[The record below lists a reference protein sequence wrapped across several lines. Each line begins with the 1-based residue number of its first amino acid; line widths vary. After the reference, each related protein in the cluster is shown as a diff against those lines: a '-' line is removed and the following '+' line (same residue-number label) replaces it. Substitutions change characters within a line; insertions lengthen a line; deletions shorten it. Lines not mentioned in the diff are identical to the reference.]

1 MTVERK
7 ERTPMTKGTIS
18 RRGFMKAAAATG
30 AALTAAGSIPL
41 LETTDRAFAAG
52 SVERVM
58 HKTACH
64 GCTNCCPVRVYT
76 EDGRV
81 VKIEGDPDGP
91 LNKGGVCLKCL
102 SQIQTVYSPRHVLHP
117 MKRVGERGENRWE
130 AISWEEAVDL
140 AGEQIATAV
149 KKYGPYAY
157 WSARGGG
164 GAYIEWETSGLDYTF
179 GGCNSLAS
187 GACQCA
193 MPRDFVSTT
202 SVGFNCCVD
211 MDNVDRWVGITDN
224 AELDGTRRD
233 DTERVFVLWGS
244 QPHSSK
250 AAHGGHGLTDARS
263 NLGVKTIVVDPYMTA
278 EATKADVWLPVR
290 PGSDC
295 ALMLSW
301 IHHIIENDLYDEQFV
316 KHWTNL
322 PFLINPDT
330 RLAYRAEE
338 VWPDYVN
345 PAADPAGVYDT
356 PAYVCFDAKT
366 NSVQPFPFTAPE
378 NCAVDPVIFATATV
392 NGKEAKTAGQIY
404 KEEAEPWTLEAA
416 GETCWLDPERIREA
430 IELYANADFGGLSNG
445 VFSDHQENSST
456 APLGALAIDAL
467 LGHVESPCS
476 AFQNHG
482 AASRTADRPTQRLGV
497 FSSTFERYGLG
508 WTTGL
513 TKAEND
519 RLLDAIVA
527 DWDAKGRD
535 GKEMQRYFFQSRC
548 DTMGANEHKGIHQWQ
563 TCAPKE
569 LRQAITTGEPYRPRV
584 MYEMSGNK
592 YAVMGPSLE
601 WKKAYDEQ
609 DFVIQQY
616 PNMTSFTVQTVDL
629 FLPTTEWLE
638 YDSYEAPGTHFNRHY
653 ARCQVTHLGETVNP
667 FVSPYQVAASAVEKL
682 GAENVFDPDAYKVP
696 FFESLEAARAAW
708 AEQMGK
714 GSWQE
719 MLDDID
725 HRFTEE
731 PIDDYMAYYQ
741 YKEPVSDGLP
751 RGFATMSRKV
761 DVYSEAMLRLART
774 GFPYMYPFDQPACDD
789 YDPICTFKEPT
800 ESPVEGQPG
809 YDPEYPLVITTGR
822 LPHFHHGT
830 MRHAP
835 FIREVMPAPELKI
848 NPETAAEYGIEHL
861 DWVKI
866 TSRRGSSNARA
877 YLTQGIAP
885 GVLITERF
893 WNPECFDETQET
905 ITPGIEECGYNIMS
919 ADEFQ
924 NPCFATNSYRAFTVK
939 IEKTERPERIWI
951 ESEQFQP
958 FMPTLSGEPVTEEV
972 F

>member
-41 LETTDRAFAAG
+41 LETTDQAFAAG

-117 MKRVGERGENRWE
+117 MKRVGERGENKWE
-130 AISWEEAVDL
+130 AISWDEAVDL

-278 EATKADVWLPVR
+278 EAAKADVWLPVR

-378 NCAVDPVIFATATV
+378 NCAVDPDIFATATV

-667 FVSPYQVAASAVEKL
+667 FVSPYQVAEAAVEKL

-893 WNPECFDETQET
+893 WNPECFDETQES

>member
-1 MTVERK
+1 
-7 ERTPMTKGTIS
+7 MTKGTIS

-41 LETTDRAFAAG
+41 LETTDQAFAAG

-149 KKYGPYAY
+149 KKYGPYSY

-301 IHHIIENDLYDEQFV
+301 IHHIIENNLYDEAFV

-322 PFLINPDT
+322 PFLINPET

-345 PAADPAGVYDT
+345 PAADAAGVYDT

-366 NSVQPFPFTAPE
+366 NSIQPFPFTAPE

-392 NGKEAKTAGQIY
+392 NGTEAKTAGQIY

-430 IELYANADFGGLSNG
+430 VELYAKADFGGLSNG

-467 LGHVESPCS
+467 LGYVESPCS

-527 DWDAKGRD
+527 DWDAKGRN

-667 FVSPYQVAASAVEKL
+667 FVSPYQVAEAAVEKL

-731 PIDDYMAYYQ
+731 PMDDYMAYYQ

>member
-41 LETTDRAFAAG
+41 LETTDQAFAAG

-117 MKRVGERGENRWE
+117 MKRVGERGENKWE
-130 AISWEEAVDL
+130 AISWDEAVDL

-278 EATKADVWLPVR
+278 EAAKADVWLPVR

-482 AASRTADRPTQRLGV
+482 TASRTADRPTQRLGV

-667 FVSPYQVAASAVEKL
+667 FVSPYQVAEAAVEKL

-893 WNPECFDETQET
+893 WNPECFDETQES

>member
-1 MTVERK
+1 
-7 ERTPMTKGTIS
+7 MTKGTIS

-41 LETTDRAFAAG
+41 LETTDQAFAAG

-117 MKRVGERGENRWE
+117 MKRVGERGENKWE
-130 AISWEEAVDL
+130 AISWDEAVDL

-278 EATKADVWLPVR
+278 EAAKADVWLPVR

-378 NCAVDPVIFATATV
+378 NCAVDHVIFATATV
-392 NGKEAKTAGQIY
+392 NGKEA
-404 KEEAEPWTLEAA
+404 
-416 GETCWLDPERIREA
+416 
-430 IELYANADFGGLSNG
+430 
-445 VFSDHQENSST
+445 
-456 APLGALAIDAL
+456 
-467 LGHVESPCS
+467 
-476 AFQNHG
+476 
-482 AASRTADRPTQRLGV
+482 
-497 FSSTFERYGLG
+497 
-508 WTTGL
+508 
-513 TKAEND
+513 
-519 RLLDAIVA
+519 
-527 DWDAKGRD
+527 
-535 GKEMQRYFFQSRC
+535 
-548 DTMGANEHKGIHQWQ
+548 
-563 TCAPKE
+563 
-569 LRQAITTGEPYRPRV
+569 
-584 MYEMSGNK
+584 
-592 YAVMGPSLE
+592 
-601 WKKAYDEQ
+601 
-609 DFVIQQY
+609 
-616 PNMTSFTVQTVDL
+616 
-629 FLPTTEWLE
+629 
-638 YDSYEAPGTHFNRHY
+638 
-653 ARCQVTHLGETVNP
+653 
-667 FVSPYQVAASAVEKL
+667 
-682 GAENVFDPDAYKVP
+682 
-696 FFESLEAARAAW
+696 
-708 AEQMGK
+708 
-714 GSWQE
+714 
-719 MLDDID
+719 
-725 HRFTEE
+725 
-731 PIDDYMAYYQ
+731 
-741 YKEPVSDGLP
+741 
-751 RGFATMSRKV
+751 
-761 DVYSEAMLRLART
+761 
-774 GFPYMYPFDQPACDD
+774 
-789 YDPICTFKEPT
+789 
-800 ESPVEGQPG
+800 
-809 YDPEYPLVITTGR
+809 
-822 LPHFHHGT
+822 
-830 MRHAP
+830 
-835 FIREVMPAPELKI
+835 
-848 NPETAAEYGIEHL
+848 
-861 DWVKI
+861 
-866 TSRRGSSNARA
+866 
-877 YLTQGIAP
+877 
-885 GVLITERF
+885 
-893 WNPECFDETQET
+893 
-905 ITPGIEECGYNIMS
+905 
-919 ADEFQ
+919 
-924 NPCFATNSYRAFTVK
+924 
-939 IEKTERPERIWI
+939 
-951 ESEQFQP
+951 
-958 FMPTLSGEPVTEEV
+958 
-972 F
+972 

>member
-41 LETTDRAFAAG
+41 LETTDQAFAAG

-64 GCTNCCPVRVYT
+64 SCTNCCPVRVYT

-117 MKRVGERGENRWE
+117 MKRVGERGENKWE
-130 AISWEEAVDL
+130 AISWDEAVDL

-278 EATKADVWLPVR
+278 EAAKADVWLPVR

-482 AASRTADRPTQRLGV
+482 AASRTPDRPTQRLGV

>member
-41 LETTDRAFAAG
+41 LETTDQAFAAG

-117 MKRVGERGENRWE
+117 MKRVGERGENKWE
-130 AISWEEAVDL
+130 AISWDEAVDL

-278 EATKADVWLPVR
+278 EAAKADVWLPVR

-366 NSVQPFPFTAPE
+366 NSVQPFPFTVPE

>member
-1 MTVERK
+1 
-7 ERTPMTKGTIS
+7 MTKGTIS

-41 LETTDRAFAAG
+41 LETTDQAFAAG

-117 MKRVGERGENRWE
+117 MKRVGERGENKWE
-130 AISWEEAVDL
+130 AISWDEAVDL

-278 EATKADVWLPVR
+278 EAAKADVWLPVR

-356 PAYVCFDAKT
+356 PAYVCLDAKT

-893 WNPECFDETQET
+893 WNPECFDETQES

>member
-1 MTVERK
+1 
-7 ERTPMTKGTIS
+7 MTKGTIS

-41 LETTDRAFAAG
+41 LETTDQAFAAG

-187 GACQCA
+187 GARQCA

>member
-1 MTVERK
+1 
-7 ERTPMTKGTIS
+7 MTKGTIS

-41 LETTDRAFAAG
+41 LETTDQAFAAG

-117 MKRVGERGENRWE
+117 MKRVGERGENKWE
-130 AISWEEAVDL
+130 AISWDEAVDL

-278 EATKADVWLPVR
+278 EAAKADVWLPVR

-366 NSVQPFPFTAPE
+366 NSVQPFPFTVPE
-378 NCAVDPVIFATATV
+378 DCAVDPVIFATATV

-696 FFESLEAARAAW
+696 FFESLEAGRAAW

>member
-1 MTVERK
+1 
-7 ERTPMTKGTIS
+7 MTKGTIS

-41 LETTDRAFAAG
+41 LETTDQAFAAG

-117 MKRVGERGENRWE
+117 MKRVGERGENKWE
-130 AISWEEAVDL
+130 AISWDEAVDL

-278 EATKADVWLPVR
+278 EAAKADVWLPVR

-508 WTTGL
+508 WNTGL

-905 ITPGIEECGYNIMS
+905 ITLGIEECGYNIMS

>member
-1 MTVERK
+1 
-7 ERTPMTKGTIS
+7 MTKGTIS

-41 LETTDRAFAAG
+41 LETTDQAFAAG

-117 MKRVGERGENRWE
+117 MKRVGERGENKWE
-130 AISWEEAVDL
+130 AISWDEAVDL

-278 EATKADVWLPVR
+278 EAAKADVWLPVR

-366 NSVQPFPFTAPE
+366 NSVQPFPFTVPE
-378 NCAVDPVIFATATV
+378 DCAVDPVIFATATV

-519 RLLDAIVA
+519 RLLDAIVT

>member
-1 MTVERK
+1 
-7 ERTPMTKGTIS
+7 MTKGTIS

-41 LETTDRAFAAG
+41 LETTDQAFAAG

-117 MKRVGERGENRWE
+117 MKRVGERGENKWE
-130 AISWEEAVDL
+130 AVSWDEAVDL

-278 EATKADVWLPVR
+278 EAAKADVWLPVR

-404 KEEAEPWTLEAA
+404 KEEAEPWTLEAT

-667 FVSPYQVAASAVEKL
+667 FVSPYQVAEAAVEKL

>member
-1 MTVERK
+1 
-7 ERTPMTKGTIS
+7 MTKGTIS

-41 LETTDRAFAAG
+41 LETTDQAFAAG

-149 KKYGPYAY
+149 KKYGPYSY

-233 DTERVFVLWGS
+233 ETERVFVLWGS

-301 IHHIIENDLYDEQFV
+301 IHHIIENNLYDETFV

-322 PFLINPDT
+322 PFLINPET

-430 IELYANADFGGLSNG
+430 VELYAKADFGGLSNG

-467 LGHVESPCS
+467 LGYVESPCS

-527 DWDAKGRD
+527 DWDAKGRN

-667 FVSPYQVAASAVEKL
+667 FVSPYQVAEAAVEKL

-731 PIDDYMAYYQ
+731 PMDDYMAYYQ

>member
-1 MTVERK
+1 
-7 ERTPMTKGTIS
+7 MTKGTIS

-41 LETTDRAFAAG
+41 LETTDQAFAAG

-149 KKYGPYAY
+149 KKYGPYSY

-301 IHHIIENDLYDEQFV
+301 IHHIIENNLYDEAFV

-322 PFLINPDT
+322 PFLINPET

-356 PAYVCFDAKT
+356 PAYVCFDAKA

-430 IELYANADFGGLSNG
+430 VELYAKADFGGLSNG

-467 LGHVESPCS
+467 LGYVESPCS

-667 FVSPYQVAASAVEKL
+667 FVSPYQVAEAAVEKL

-731 PIDDYMAYYQ
+731 PMDDYMAYYQ

-893 WNPECFDETQET
+893 WNPECFDETQES

>member
-1 MTVERK
+1 
-7 ERTPMTKGTIS
+7 MTKGTIS

-41 LETTDRAFAAG
+41 LETTDQAFAAG

-149 KKYGPYAY
+149 KKYGPYSY

-301 IHHIIENDLYDEQFV
+301 IHHIIENNLYDEAFV

-322 PFLINPDT
+322 PFLINPET

-366 NSVQPFPFTAPE
+366 NSIQPFPFTSPE

-430 IELYANADFGGLSNG
+430 VELYAKADFGGLSNG

-467 LGHVESPCS
+467 LGYVESPCS

-731 PIDDYMAYYQ
+731 PMDDYMAYYQ

-893 WNPECFDETQET
+893 WNPECFDETQES

>member
-41 LETTDRAFAAG
+41 LETTDQAFAAG

-149 KKYGPYAY
+149 KKYGPYSY

-278 EATKADVWLPVR
+278 EAAKADVWLPVR

-467 LGHVESPCS
+467 LGYVESPCS

>member
-1 MTVERK
+1 
-7 ERTPMTKGTIS
+7 MTKGTIS

-41 LETTDRAFAAG
+41 LETTDQAFAAG

-117 MKRVGERGENRWE
+117 MKRVGERGENKWE
-130 AISWEEAVDL
+130 AISWDEAVDL

-278 EATKADVWLPVR
+278 EAAKADVWLPVR

-653 ARCQVTHLGETVNP
+653 ARCQATHLGETVNP

-893 WNPECFDETQET
+893 WNPECFDETQES

>member
-1 MTVERK
+1 
-7 ERTPMTKGTIS
+7 MTKGTIS

-41 LETTDRAFAAG
+41 LETTDQAFAAG

-149 KKYGPYAY
+149 KKYGPYSY

-301 IHHIIENDLYDEQFV
+301 IHHIIENNLYDEAFV

-322 PFLINPDT
+322 PFLINPET

-392 NGKEAKTAGQIY
+392 NGTEAKTAGQIY

-430 IELYANADFGGLSNG
+430 VELYAKADFGGLSNG

-467 LGHVESPCS
+467 LGYVESPCS
-476 AFQNHG
+476 AFQNHD

-667 FVSPYQVAASAVEKL
+667 FVSPYQVAEAAVEKL

-731 PIDDYMAYYQ
+731 PMDDYMAYYQ

-893 WNPECFDETQET
+893 WNPECFDETQES

>member
-1 MTVERK
+1 
-7 ERTPMTKGTIS
+7 MTKGTIS

-41 LETTDRAFAAG
+41 LETTDQAFAAG

-149 KKYGPYAY
+149 KKYGPYSY

-233 DTERVFVLWGS
+233 ETERVFVLWGS

-301 IHHIIENDLYDEQFV
+301 IHHIIENNLYDEAFV

-322 PFLINPDT
+322 PFLINPET

-430 IELYANADFGGLSNG
+430 VELYAKADFGGLSNG

-467 LGHVESPCS
+467 LGYVESPCS

-482 AASRTADRPTQRLGV
+482 AASRTADRPIQRLGV

-527 DWDAKGRD
+527 DWDAKGRN

-667 FVSPYQVAASAVEKL
+667 FVSPYQVAEAAVEKL

-731 PIDDYMAYYQ
+731 PMDDYMAYYQ

>member
-1 MTVERK
+1 
-7 ERTPMTKGTIS
+7 MTKGTIS

-41 LETTDRAFAAG
+41 LETTDQAFAAG

-117 MKRVGERGENRWE
+117 MKRVGERGENKWE
-130 AISWEEAVDL
+130 AISWDEAVDL

-278 EATKADVWLPVR
+278 EAAKADVWLPVR

-404 KEEAEPWTLEAA
+404 KEEADPWTLEAT

-667 FVSPYQVAASAVEKL
+667 FVSPYQVAEAAVEKL

>member
-1 MTVERK
+1 MSKTNL
-7 ERTPMTKGTIS
+7 T
-18 RRGFMKAAAATG
+18 RRSFVKVSALAGAAAAVGASMAGCMQEAAPEEELAGTG
-30 AALTAAGSIPL
+30 EAGVSSTEGLTKMRTS
-41 LETTDRAFAAG
+41 
-52 SVERVM
+52 
-58 HKTACH
+58 CH
-64 GCTNCCPVRVYT
+64 GCIQMCPAIAYLKDGVVVRL
-76 EDGRV
+76 
-81 VKIEGDPDGP
+81 EGEPEAPVSRGSLCIKG
-91 LNKGGVCLKCL
+91 LNQLH
-102 SQIQTVYSPRHVLHP
+102 TMYSPRRILHP
-117 MKRVGERGENRWE
+117 LRRAGERGENKWEVISWDE
-130 AISWEEAVDL
+130 AITEA
-140 AGEQIATAV
+140 ATHIKDAIDQ
-149 KKYGPYAY
+149 YGNYAFFA
-157 WSARGGG
+157 SVGGG
-164 GAYIEWETSGLDYTF
+164 GSYSFMEAMTLPMAF
-179 GGCNSLAS
+179 GSPTVFEPGCA
-187 GACQCA
+187 QCYL
-193 MPRDFVSTT
+193 PRWALSKLFYGGDDQS
-202 SVGFNCCVD
+202 
-211 MDNVDRWVGITDN
+211 IADN
-224 AELDGTRRD
+224 AVQEIFKVNDNKTEVVVIWGAQPSVSETAESGRGMAELR
-233 DTERVFVLWGS
+233 
-244 QPHSSK
+244 
-250 AAHGGHGLTDARS
+250 AA
-263 NLGVKTIVVDPYMTA
+263 GVKTVVVDPNFSPDA
-278 EATKADVWLPVR
+278 VKADVWLPVR
-290 PGSDC
+290 PGTDTK
-295 ALMLSW
+295 LLLSW
-301 IHHIIENDLYDEQFV
+301 FRYIFENKLYDEEFT
-316 KHWTNL
+316 KYWTNL
-322 PFLINPDT
+322 PFLIDPDT
-330 RLAYRAEE
+330 KLPVKAQELF
-338 VWPDYVN
+338 PDFKQTTPEN
-345 PAADPAGVYDT
+345 T

-667 FVSPYQVAASAVEKL
+667 FVSPYQVAEAAVEKL

>member
-1 MTVERK
+1 
-7 ERTPMTKGTIS
+7 MTKGTIS
-18 RRGFMKAAAATG
+18 RRGFMKAAAATR

-41 LETTDRAFAAG
+41 LETTDQAFAAG

-117 MKRVGERGENRWE
+117 MKRVGERGENKWE
-130 AISWEEAVDL
+130 AISWDEAVDL

-278 EATKADVWLPVR
+278 EAAKADVWLPVR

-378 NCAVDPVIFATATV
+378 DCAVDPVIFATATV

-893 WNPECFDETQET
+893 WNPECFDETQES

>member
-41 LETTDRAFAAG
+41 LETTDQAFAAG

-117 MKRVGERGENRWE
+117 MKRVGERGENKWE
-130 AISWEEAVDL
+130 AISWDEAVDL

-149 KKYGPYAY
+149 KKYGPYSY

-278 EATKADVWLPVR
+278 EAAKADVWLPVR

>member
-1 MTVERK
+1 
-7 ERTPMTKGTIS
+7 MTKGTIS

-41 LETTDRAFAAG
+41 LETTDQAFAAG

-149 KKYGPYAY
+149 KKYGPYSY

-233 DTERVFVLWGS
+233 ETERVFVLWGS

-301 IHHIIENDLYDEQFV
+301 IHHIIENNLYDETFV

-322 PFLINPDT
+322 PFLINPET

-430 IELYANADFGGLSNG
+430 VELYAKADFGGLSNG

-467 LGHVESPCS
+467 LGYVESPCS

-519 RLLDAIVA
+519 RLLDAIVGE
-527 DWDAKGRD
+527 WDAKGRD

-731 PIDDYMAYYQ
+731 PMDDYMTYYQ

-848 NPETAAEYGIEHL
+848 NPETAAEYGIKHL

-893 WNPECFDETQET
+893 WNPECFDETQES

>member
-41 LETTDRAFAAG
+41 LETTDQAFAAG

-117 MKRVGERGENRWE
+117 MKRVGERGENKWE
-130 AISWEEAVDL
+130 AISWDEAVDL

-278 EATKADVWLPVR
+278 EAAKADVWLPVR

-467 LGHVESPCS
+467 LGYVESPCS

-861 DWVKI
+861 DWMKI

>member
-41 LETTDRAFAAG
+41 LETTDQAFAAG

-117 MKRVGERGENRWE
+117 MKRVGERGENKWE
-130 AISWEEAVDL
+130 AISWDEAVDL

-149 KKYGPYAY
+149 KKYGPYSY

-278 EATKADVWLPVR
+278 EAAKADVWLPVR

-774 GFPYMYPFDQPACDD
+774 GFPYMYPFNQPACDD

>member
-41 LETTDRAFAAG
+41 LETTDQAFAAG

-117 MKRVGERGENRWE
+117 MKRVGERGENKWE
-130 AISWEEAVDL
+130 AISWDEAVDL

-149 KKYGPYAY
+149 KKYGPYSY

-278 EATKADVWLPVR
+278 EAAKADVWLPVR

-893 WNPECFDETQET
+893 WNPECFDETQES

>member
-1 MTVERK
+1 
-7 ERTPMTKGTIS
+7 MTKGTIS

-41 LETTDRAFAAG
+41 LETTDQAFAAG

-149 KKYGPYAY
+149 KKYGPYSY

-233 DTERVFVLWGS
+233 ETERVFVLWGS

-301 IHHIIENDLYDEQFV
+301 IHHIIENNLYDEAFV

-322 PFLINPDT
+322 PFLINPET

-430 IELYANADFGGLSNG
+430 VELYAKADFGGLSNG

-467 LGHVESPCS
+467 LGYVESPCS

-508 WTTGL
+508 WTTGP

-527 DWDAKGRD
+527 DWDAKGRN

-667 FVSPYQVAASAVEKL
+667 FVSPYQVAEAAVEKL

-731 PIDDYMAYYQ
+731 PMDDYMAYYQ

>member
-41 LETTDRAFAAG
+41 LETTDQAFAAG

-117 MKRVGERGENRWE
+117 MKRVGERGENKWE
-130 AISWEEAVDL
+130 AISWDEAVDL

-149 KKYGPYAY
+149 KKYGPYSY

-164 GAYIEWETSGLDYTF
+164 GAYIEWETSGLDYAF

-278 EATKADVWLPVR
+278 EAAKADVWLPVR

-404 KEEAEPWTLEAA
+404 KEEAEPWTLEAT

-667 FVSPYQVAASAVEKL
+667 FVSPYQVAEAAVEKL

-893 WNPECFDETQET
+893 WNPECFDETQES

>member
-1 MTVERK
+1 
-7 ERTPMTKGTIS
+7 MTKGTIS

-41 LETTDRAFAAG
+41 LETTDQAFAAG

-117 MKRVGERGENRWE
+117 MKRVGERGENKWE
-130 AISWEEAVDL
+130 AVSWDEAVDL

-278 EATKADVWLPVR
+278 EAAKADVWLPVR

-404 KEEAEPWTLEAA
+404 KEEAEPWTLEAT

-584 MYEMSGNK
+584 MYEMPGNK

-667 FVSPYQVAASAVEKL
+667 FVSPYQVAEAAVEKL

>member
-1 MTVERK
+1 
-7 ERTPMTKGTIS
+7 MTKGTIS

-30 AALTAAGSIPL
+30 ASLTAAGSIPL
-41 LETTDRAFAAG
+41 LETTDQAFAAG

-117 MKRVGERGENRWE
+117 MKRVGERGENKWE
-130 AISWEEAVDL
+130 AISWDEAVDL

-278 EATKADVWLPVR
+278 EAAKADVWLPVR

-366 NSVQPFPFTAPE
+366 NSVQPLPFTAPE

-667 FVSPYQVAASAVEKL
+667 FVSPYQVAEAAVEKL

-893 WNPECFDETQET
+893 WNPECFDETQES

>member
-1 MTVERK
+1 MTEERK

-30 AALTAAGSIPL
+30 AALTATGSIPL
-41 LETTDRAFAAG
+41 LETTDQAFAAG

-117 MKRVGERGENRWE
+117 MKRVGERGENKWE
-130 AISWEEAVDL
+130 AISWDEAVDL

-278 EATKADVWLPVR
+278 EAAKADVWLPVR

-893 WNPECFDETQET
+893 WNPECFDETQES

>member
-1 MTVERK
+1 
-7 ERTPMTKGTIS
+7 MTKGTIS

-41 LETTDRAFAAG
+41 LETTDQAFAAG

-117 MKRVGERGENRWE
+117 MKRVGERGENKWE
-130 AISWEEAVDL
+130 AISWDEAVDL

-149 KKYGPYAY
+149 KKYGPYSY

-278 EATKADVWLPVR
+278 EAAKADVWLPVR

-667 FVSPYQVAASAVEKL
+667 FVSPYQVAEAAVEKL
-682 GAENVFDPDAYKVP
+682 GAENVLDPDAYKVP

-761 DVYSEAMLRLART
+761 DVCSEAMLRLART

>member
-1 MTVERK
+1 
-7 ERTPMTKGTIS
+7 MTKGTIS

-41 LETTDRAFAAG
+41 LETTDQAFAAG
-52 SVERVM
+52 SVERVI

-149 KKYGPYAY
+149 KKYGPYSY

-233 DTERVFVLWGS
+233 ETERVFVLWGS

-301 IHHIIENDLYDEQFV
+301 IHHIIENNLYDEAFV

-322 PFLINPDT
+322 PFLINPET

-430 IELYANADFGGLSNG
+430 VELYAKADFGGLSNG

-467 LGHVESPCS
+467 LGYVESPCS

-667 FVSPYQVAASAVEKL
+667 FVSPYQVAEAAVEKL

-731 PIDDYMAYYQ
+731 PMDDYMAYYQ

-893 WNPECFDETQET
+893 WNPECFDETQES

>member
-1 MTVERK
+1 
-7 ERTPMTKGTIS
+7 MTKGTIS

-41 LETTDRAFAAG
+41 LETTDQAFAAG

-117 MKRVGERGENRWE
+117 MKRVGERGENKWE
-130 AISWEEAVDL
+130 AISWDEAVDL

-202 SVGFNCCVD
+202 SVGFNSCVD

-278 EATKADVWLPVR
+278 EAAKADVWLPVR

-366 NSVQPFPFTAPE
+366 NSVQPFPFTVPE
-378 NCAVDPVIFATATV
+378 DCAVDPVIFATATV

-519 RLLDAIVA
+519 RLLDAIVT

>member
-41 LETTDRAFAAG
+41 LETTDQAFAAG

-117 MKRVGERGENRWE
+117 MKRVGERGENKWE
-130 AISWEEAVDL
+130 AISWDEAVDL

-278 EATKADVWLPVR
+278 EAAKADVWLPVR

-667 FVSPYQVAASAVEKL
+667 FVSPYQVAASTVEKL

-731 PIDDYMAYYQ
+731 PMDDYMAYYQ

-893 WNPECFDETQET
+893 WNPECFDETQES

-951 ESEQFQP
+951 ESKQFQP

>member
-1 MTVERK
+1 
-7 ERTPMTKGTIS
+7 MTKGTIS

-41 LETTDRAFAAG
+41 LETTDQAFAAG

-117 MKRVGERGENRWE
+117 MKRVGERGENKWE
-130 AISWEEAVDL
+130 AISWDEAVDL

-149 KKYGPYAY
+149 KKCGPYAY

-278 EATKADVWLPVR
+278 EAAKADVWLPVR